1 MTIAAS
7 ATTVRASTGVTPGL
21 ASSAKAGVGG
31 DSRGSGGSVGDCSV
45 GNGDHGSIGDSCV
58 CACSVGGDDG
68 IGSISDG
75 SDDDTGGN
83 CGDCGGD
90 GSDDDTSGN
99 CGDCGGDGS
108 DDDTSGN
115 CGDCGGGNVSK
126 GFWNPRR
133 KSNASVAFADRAGKP
148 RPKRSVSTDARAINI
163 AQ

>member
-1 MTIAAS
+1 MVTSATAAVTIAAS

-31 DSRGSGGSVGDCSV
+31 DSRGGGGSVGDCSV

-68 IGSISDG
+68 IGSIS
-75 SDDDTGGN
+75 
-83 CGDCGGD
+83 D

>member
-1 MTIAAS
+1 MTTTAAARVMVTSAIAAVTIAAS

-31 DSRGSGGSVGDCSV
+31 DSRGGGGSVGDCSV

-83 CGDCGGD
+83 CGDCGG
-90 GSDDDTSGN
+90 
-99 CGDCGGDGS
+99 
-108 DDDTSGN
+108 
-115 CGDCGGGNVSK
+115 GNVSE
-126 GFWNPRR
+126 GFWSSRR
-133 KSNASVAFADRAGKP
+133 KSNALVALADRAGKP
-148 RPKRSVSTDARAINI
+148 RPNRAVSTEARTINI

>member
-1 MTIAAS
+1 MTTTAAARVMVTSAIAAVTIAAS

-31 DSRGSGGSVGDCSV
+31 DSRGGGGSVGDCSV

-83 CGDCGGD
+83 CGDCGG
-90 GSDDDTSGN
+90 
-99 CGDCGGDGS
+99 
-108 DDDTSGN
+108 
-115 CGDCGGGNVSK
+115 GNVSK
-126 GFWNPRR
+126 GFWSSRR
-133 KSNASVAFADRAGKP
+133 KSNASVALADRAGKP
-148 RPKRSVSTDARAINI
+148 RPNRAVSTEARTINI

>member
-1 MTIAAS
+1 MVTSAIAAVTIAAS

-31 DSRGSGGSVGDCSV
+31 DSRGGGGSVGDCSV

-83 CGDCGGD
+83 CGDCGG
-90 GSDDDTSGN
+90 
-99 CGDCGGDGS
+99 
-108 DDDTSGN
+108 
-115 CGDCGGGNVSK
+115 GNVSE
-126 GFWNPRR
+126 GFWSSRR
-133 KSNASVAFADRAGKP
+133 KSNALVALADRAGKP
-148 RPKRSVSTDARAINI
+148 RPNRAVSTEARTINL
-163 AQ
+163 AH

>member
-1 MTIAAS
+1 MVTSAIAAVTIAAS

-83 CGDCGGD
+83 CGDCGG
-90 GSDDDTSGN
+90 
-99 CGDCGGDGS
+99 
-108 DDDTSGN
+108 
-115 CGDCGGGNVSK
+115 GNVSE
-126 GFWNPRR
+126 GFWSSRR
-133 KSNASVAFADRAGKP
+133 KSNALVALADRAGKP
-148 RPKRSVSTDARAINI
+148 RPNRAVSTEARTINI

>member
-1 MTIAAS
+1 MVTSAIAAVTIAAS

-31 DSRGSGGSVGDCSV
+31 DSRGGGGSVGDCSV

-58 CACSVGGDDG
+58 CACSVGGDNG

-83 CGDCGGD
+83 CGDCGG
-90 GSDDDTSGN
+90 
-99 CGDCGGDGS
+99 
-108 DDDTSGN
+108 
-115 CGDCGGGNVSK
+115 GNVSE
-126 GFWNPRR
+126 GFWSSRR
-133 KSNASVAFADRAGKP
+133 KSNALVALADRAGKP
-148 RPKRSVSTDARAINI
+148 RPNRAVSTEARTINI

>member
-1 MTIAAS
+1 M
-7 ATTVRASTGVTPGL
+7 TPGL

-31 DSRGSGGSVGDCSV
+31 DSRGGGGSVGDCSV

-83 CGDCGGD
+83 CGDCGG
-90 GSDDDTSGN
+90 
-99 CGDCGGDGS
+99 
-108 DDDTSGN
+108 
-115 CGDCGGGNVSK
+115 GNVSE
-126 GFWNPRR
+126 GFWSSRR
-133 KSNASVAFADRAGKP
+133 KSNALVALADRAGKP
-148 RPKRSVSTDARAINI
+148 RPNRAVSTEARTINI

>member
-1 MTIAAS
+1 MVTSAIAAVTIAAS

-31 DSRGSGGSVGDCSV
+31 DSRGGGGSVGDCSV

-83 CGDCGGD
+83 CGDCGG
-90 GSDDDTSGN
+90 
-99 CGDCGGDGS
+99 
-108 DDDTSGN
+108 
-115 CGDCGGGNVSK
+115 GNVSE
-126 GFWNPRR
+126 GFWSSRR
-133 KSNASVAFADRAGKP
+133 KSNASVALADRAGKP
-148 RPKRSVSTDARAINI
+148 RPNRAVSTEARTINI